1 MAINQLKTGAL
12 LSYATIVLNTLV
24 GLLYTPFMLRMMGQS
39 EYGLYSLAAS
49 IISYLTILDLGF
61 ANALV
66 RYTSKYRTENKEHEL
81 SPMFGMF
88 FILYLVIGI
97 IAAVIG
103 LIFFFN
109 VEKLF
114 DATMSTEELNK
125 VKVMM
130 LMLTFNLAFTFPM
143 SVWGAIIT
151 AYERFVF
158 QKIVNIVRIIC
169 NTIVMIF
176 LLFWGYKAIALV
188 VVLTLFNVVTLL
200 LNYYYCK
207 RKLNVNIE
215 FRKFNFCFLKEI
227 ASYSFWIFLNAIV
240 DRIYWGT
247 GQFVLGIYAGAKSI
261 AIYALAIQLQGMY
274 DSFSNAI
281 SSVFFPRITKLVVEK
296 NINAIS
302 DLFIRI
308 GRIQFYVM
316 SLILSGF
323 FVFGKQFILWW
334 AGDSYETTYY
344 ICLLIFTPLIV
355 PLIQNL
361 GIYIMQAYKKVRF
374 RAILYIVVAVLSLLL
389 SILLARKYEGIGCAI
404 ATCVGLS
411 FGHILIMNFYYYYK
425 IKINI
430 PKFWKQIS
438 HIAIVPICLAVA
450 FCYLRIIIDFSNILN
465 YVLML
470 VCYVFLYCV
479 SIYLFALNDY
489 EKQLFHLKSRK
500 SK

>member
-1 MAINQLKTGAL
+1 M
-12 LSYATIVLNTLV
+12 
-24 GLLYTPFMLRMMGQS
+24 
-39 EYGLYSLAAS
+39 
-49 IISYLTILDLGF
+49 
-61 ANALV
+61 
-66 RYTSKYRTENKEHEL
+66 
-81 SPMFGMF
+81 
-88 FILYLVIGI
+88 
-97 IAAVIG
+97 
-103 LIFFFN
+103 
-109 VEKLF
+109 
-114 DATMSTEELNK
+114 
-125 VKVMM
+125 
-130 LMLTFNLAFTFPM
+130 
-143 SVWGAIIT
+143 
-151 AYERFVF
+151 
-158 QKIVNIVRIIC
+158 IC
-169 NTIVMIF
+169 
-176 LLFWGYKAIALV
+176 LLFLGYKAIALV

-207 RKLNVNIE
+207 RKLNVSIE
-215 FRKFNFCFLKEI
+215 FGKFNFCFLNEI
-227 ASYSFWIFLNAIV
+227 ASYSFLIFLNAIV
-240 DRIYWGT
+240 VRIYWGS

-361 GIYIMQAYKKVRF
+361 GIHIMQAYKKVRF

-450 FCYLRIIIDFSNILN
+450 FCCLRLIIDFSNILN

-470 VCYVFLYCV
+470 VCYIFLYCV

>member
-169 NTIVMIF
+169 NTIVMIC
-176 LLFWGYKAIALV
+176 LLFLGYKAIALV

-207 RKLNVNIE
+207 RKLNVSIE
-215 FRKFNFCFLKEI
+215 FGKFNFCFLKEI

-344 ICLLIFTPLIV
+344 ICLLIL
-355 PLIQNL
+355 
-361 GIYIMQAYKKVRF
+361 
-374 RAILYIVVAVLSLLL
+374 
-389 SILLARKYEGIGCAI
+389 
-404 ATCVGLS
+404 
-411 FGHILIMNFYYYYK
+411 H
-425 IKINI
+425 
-430 PKFWKQIS
+430 
-438 HIAIVPICLAVA
+438 H
-450 FCYLRIIIDFSNILN
+450 
-465 YVLML
+465 
-470 VCYVFLYCV
+470 
-479 SIYLFALNDY
+479 
-489 EKQLFHLKSRK
+489 
-500 SK
+500 